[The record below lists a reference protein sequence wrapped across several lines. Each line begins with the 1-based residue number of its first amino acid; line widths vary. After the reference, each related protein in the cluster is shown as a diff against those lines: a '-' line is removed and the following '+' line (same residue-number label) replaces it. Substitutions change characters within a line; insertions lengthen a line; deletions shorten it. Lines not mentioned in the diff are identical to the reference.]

1 MWLVPIEVTFYRGVM
16 SESQGVTEPAEHR
29 EYRLAARAW
38 LEANAELKTG
48 VDDWSTQKTHVD
60 PEALVAY
67 FERCKAWQKTTAEGG
82 YASITWDKAHGGQGG
97 ESWQASIYNEEAAA
111 FDVTNGFLA
120 ATNAMLGTALRFHGT
135 EDQKLT
141 YLPPMVRAD
150 QTWCQLFSEPG
161 AGSDLAG
168 LGCRAERDGDIF
180 RLNGQKVWNSMAQ
193 AADWGFMLVRSNPDA
208 PKHKGITFILVD
220 MSSPGIEVR
229 PLVQP
234 NGQAHFNEVFFDDVD
249 VPVANVVGEIDAG
262 WSVAKTVLMA
272 ESQFIG
278 TSGGREASA
287 VLIDLAQRRGV
298 SDDPVVR
305 QQLAQAVINDR
316 ILRLLSQVL
325 MDALRSGKPAP
336 IDGALLKLKLA
347 YNRVGLG
354 NTAMA
359 IMGPEGLVEVGPDST
374 FAMEELIGRFHVS
387 IGGGTNEVGK
397 NNIGHRMGLPREP
410 GVAIDTPW
418 KDIPR

>member
-1 MWLVPIEVTFYRGVM
+1 M
-16 SESQGVTEPAEHR
+16 SATQGVTEPADHIA
-29 EYRLAARAW
+29 YRQAAKDW
-38 LEANAELKTG
+38 LSANADLKTG
-48 VDDWSTQKTHVD
+48 VDDWSTQKTHPGAD
-60 PEALVAY
+60 ALLAY
-67 FERCKAWQKTTAEGG
+67 FERCKAWQRTTFEGG
-82 YASITWDKAHGGQGG
+82 YAGITWDVAHGGQGG
-97 ESWQASIYNEEAAA
+97 ESWQTRIYSEEAAA

-120 ATNAMLGTALRFHGT
+120 ATTAMLGTALRFHGT
-135 EDQKLT
+135 DEQKTT
-141 YLPPMVRAD
+141 YLPPMLRAD
-150 QTWCQLFSEPG
+150 QTWCQLFSEPN

-168 LGCRAERDGDIF
+168 LACRAERDGDVF
-180 RLNGQKVWNSMAQ
+180 RVNGQKVWNSMAQ
-193 AADWGFMLVRSNPDA
+193 AADWGFLLVRSNPDV

-249 VPVANVVGEIDAG
+249 IPVANVVGEVDNG
-262 WSVAKTVLMA
+262 WAIAKTVLMA

-278 TSGGREASA
+278 SSGGPETSA
-287 VLIDLAQRRGV
+287 VLIEMARRQGL

-305 QQLAQAVINDR
+305 QDLAKAYTSDR
-316 ILRLLSQVL
+316 VLKMLSQVM
-325 MDALRSGKPAP
+325 MDAIRSGKPPP

-347 YNRVGLG
+347 YNRVHFG
-354 NTAMA
+354 NTAMSL
-359 IMGPEGLVEVGPDST
+359 MGPEGLVDVGPDSKR
-374 FAMEELIGRFHVS
+374 AMEELIGRFHVS

-410 GVAIDTPW
+410 GTPIDMPW